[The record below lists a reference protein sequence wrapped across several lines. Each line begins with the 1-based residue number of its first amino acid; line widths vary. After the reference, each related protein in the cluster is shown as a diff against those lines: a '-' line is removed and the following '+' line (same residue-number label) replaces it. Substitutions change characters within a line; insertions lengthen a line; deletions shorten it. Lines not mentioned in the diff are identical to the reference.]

1 MSTPL
6 VVNVVELLRRPGSSK
21 DVDATVDVV
30 DFDFRDER
38 VLPTPVEV
46 HLHLES
52 LSNGITVS
60 GVATGEWTGECRRCL
75 RHIEAPLRVEVDE
88 LYQLV
93 LEDPDAYQ
101 IDHDQVSL
109 LPMLREG
116 LLLALP
122 LAPLCSDDCPG
133 LCGTCG
139 ADLSEGACEC
149 APRPVDD
156 RWGALDA
163 LRDTLD

>member
-21 DVDATVDVV
+21 DVDATVAVD
-30 DFDFRDER
+30 DFDFRDDR
-38 VLPTPVEV
+38 VLSTPIVV
-46 HLHLES
+46 HLRLES

-60 GVATGEWTGECRRCL
+60 GNATGEWAGECRRCL
-75 RHIEAPLRVEVDE
+75 KPVAKPLRADIDE

-93 LEDPDAYQ
+93 LEDPDAYA

-109 LPMLREG
+109 LPMLRES

-122 LAPLCSDDCPG
+122 LAPLCREDCPG
-133 LCGTCG
+133 LCATCG
-139 ADLSEGACEC
+139 ADLAEGPCACS
-149 APRPVDD
+149 PGPVDD
-156 RWGALDA
+156 RWSALDE
-163 LRDTLD
+163 LRDSLE